1 PVSAGQLVRVLLR
14 PHLWPVDPHAIQQ
27 RVHQLLDRVGIDRP
41 QMRAQQYPHELSGG
55 MRQRALIAAAI
66 SLDPQLLIADE
77 PTSALDVTVQKRI
90 LDLLDELRR
99 EAGTG
104 ILFITHDLAV
114 AAERADELVV
124 VRDGIVE
131 EQGPA
136 RRLLG
141 TPESEYTRKL
151 LADAPSMQTLKG
163 AVGAVGPS
171 AGTSSA
177 VAAVSSRSSSSAA
190 ASSRSSS

>member
-1 PVSAGQLVRVLLR
+1 
-14 PHLWPVDPHAIQQ
+14 
-27 RVHQLLDRVGIDRP
+27 
-41 QMRAQQYPHELSGG
+41 
-55 MRQRALIAAAI
+55 
-66 SLDPQLLIADE
+66 
-77 PTSALDVTVQKRI
+77 
-90 LDLLDELRR
+90 
-99 EAGTG
+99 
-104 ILFITHDLAV
+104 
-114 AAERADELVV
+114 
-124 VRDGIVE
+124 E

-190 ASSRSSS
+190 ASSRSSSSAAPSRSPRSSASEYNSDHSASAGAGSHSLEQGDAHS